1 MNRDWG
7 MGDEVVFWTEEQ
19 NGTGIV
25 DLIDSDIVRIDQGDR
40 TAYVTPS
47 DVCGNLSL
55 LASH

>member
-1 MNRDWG
+1 MPRDWDV
-7 MGDEVVFWTEEQ
+7 GDEVVFWTEEQ

-25 DLIDSDIVRIDQGDR
+25 DMLDSDIVRIDQGDA
-40 TAYVTPS
+40 TAYVTPG